1 MVVAEQKPPSRS
13 DAGPGADNR
22 SQRTSEILEAALDLY
37 AEHGFARV
45 TTKSIGRAC
54 GMNAALIYYYFEN
67 KEDLFRAVIERAI
80 TQMLERYRNMQ
91 SAHDDPVRLID
102 DWFEVNVALKD
113 PGTKLSKIM
122 SDYSFAG
129 SRLPSADRLIDQ
141 LYERE
146 VAILEENIA
155 ECVRLGIFSDVNPKD
170 LAQFVSVHLDGIF
183 FASMIR
189 SGTDLAEMVNDLKR
203 LLWNNLASSRP
214 AA

>member
-1 MVVAEQKPPSRS
+1 MAVAEQKPPPRS
-13 DAGPGADNR
+13 DADPGVDNR
-22 SQRTSEILEAALDLY
+22 SQRISEILEAALDLF

-45 TTKSIGRAC
+45 TIKSIGRAC

-80 TQMLERYRNMQ
+80 TQMLERYRDLQ
-91 SAHDDPVRLID
+91 STHDDPVRLID

-129 SRLPSADRLIDQ
+129 SRFPSADCLIEQ
-141 LYERE
+141 LYQRE
-146 VAILEENIA
+146 IAILEENIA
-155 ECVRLGIFSDVNPKD
+155 ECVRRGIFSDVNPRD
-170 LAQFVSVHLDGIF
+170 LARFVSIHLDGIF

-189 SGTDLAEMVNDLKR
+189 SDMDLADMVNDLKR
-203 LLWNNLASSRP
+203 LLWNNLASDRP
-214 AA
+214 TA